1 VHPGHPTSPAAVLVV
16 DDDPAIRKLVSTTL
30 ERCGYGVTEASD
42 GREAVERVRADD
54 PDLIVLDLGLPYVD
68 GWRVLE
74 TVQVFSNAGVL
85 VLTGLDC
92 EASRVRGLQLG
103 ADDYVIKP
111 FSAAELAARVEA
123 ILRRRSLP
131 RPDRDSLYEDDLLRV
146 DLVHQRVWVHGAE
159 IGLTPLEFRLLAA
172 LLRKPGE
179 TITAAELAREVWHE
193 PRAVLGG
200 RMKVAVKSLRSR
212 LGEAGSMI
220 ESVRGFGYRYA
231 ADAPA

>member
-1 VHPGHPTSPAAVLVV
+1 V
-16 DDDPAIRKLVSTTL
+16 
-30 ERCGYGVTEASD
+30 
-42 GREAVERVRADD
+42 
-54 PDLIVLDLGLPYVD
+54 
-68 GWRVLE
+68 
-74 TVQVFSNAGVL
+74 
-85 VLTGLDC
+85 
-92 EASRVRGLQLG
+92 
-103 ADDYVIKP
+103 
-111 FSAAELAARVEA
+111 
-123 ILRRRSLP
+123 
-131 RPDRDSLYEDDLLRV
+131 
-146 DLVHQRVWVHGAE
+146 